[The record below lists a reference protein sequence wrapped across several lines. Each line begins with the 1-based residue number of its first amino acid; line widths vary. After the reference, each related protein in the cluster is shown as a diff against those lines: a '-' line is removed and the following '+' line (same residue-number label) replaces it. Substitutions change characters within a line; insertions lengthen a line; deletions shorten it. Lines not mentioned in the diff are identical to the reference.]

1 MDANTCGS
9 VLKGD
14 FCVTSLVHDLMRD
27 YKRGAHIPRGGG
39 VGGAEALKKQSDT
52 LTLKLAGGVR

>member
-14 FCVTSLVHDLMRD
+14 FCVTSLVHDLMPA

-39 VGGAEALKKQSDT
+39 GWGEQKP
-52 LTLKLAGGVR
+52 

>member
-27 YKRGAHIPRGGG
+27 YKSGAHIPRGG
-39 VGGAEALKKQSDT
+39 VGGWGEQKP
-52 LTLKLAGGVR
+52 